1 MSAVSTAT
9 TSLPRPELARTL
21 TPGPGIPDG
30 ISRPRRPRNPFPVG
44 ARFPRRSAAGVSAY
58 RPQPATPPAAAAVFP
73 VGARFPGRTQTDILA
88 YLADVELGRPAP
100 VRRSHPVGA
109 RFPRRPE

>member
-9 TSLPRPELARTL
+9 TSLPRPELARSHA
-21 TPGPGIPDG
+21 PGPGLPDG
-30 ISRPRRPRNPFPVG
+30 VSRPRRPRNPFPIG
-44 ARFPRRSAAGVSAY
+44 ARFPRRSAAEVGAYPPPSATA
-58 RPQPATPPAAAAVFP
+58 RATAAVFP
-73 VGARFPGRTQTDILA
+73 VGARFPRRTQSDILV
-88 YLADVELGRPAP
+88 YPADIELGRRAP

>member
-9 TSLPRPELARTL
+9 SRPRLEPARTL

-44 ARFPRRSAAGVSAY
+44 ARFPRRSAAEVHAY
-58 RPQPATPPAAAAVFP
+58 RPQSATGTAAAAVFP
-73 VGARFPGRTQTDILA
+73 VGARFPRRTQSDILA
-88 YLADVELGRPAP
+88 YPADIDLGLRAP